1 MLYLK
6 TFEELGIRP
15 ELTSSLKKMSFINPT
30 EVQEVVIPLILSEDD
45 VTVRSKTG
53 SGKTGAFLIPI
64 IDRIEKRSLPEALVV
79 LPTRELAL
87 QVSDVAQKM
96 SKAYKLKVVT
106 VYGGASI
113 NVQINS
119 LKMGANIVVGTPGRI
134 LDLIER
140 KDLDLSGLRFLVLD
154 EADIMLDMGFIDDIK
169 LIISH
174 TPRSRQ
180 TLLFSATMPKEIVE
194 LAKKY
199 MNRERR
205 NITIGEEE
213 KVTVETISH
222 YYSVT
227 DQDKKFAM
235 LMAYFSQYK
244 PAKSI
249 IFTNTKDMADRIY
262 ATMKKNGFSASLIH
276 GDISQAERERAMNAF
291 RGGENVLVATNVAAR
306 GLDIPDIT
314 DIINYDAPDDPV
326 AYIHRVGRSAR
337 MVKEGRA
344 YTIINDSQKRLI
356 REIKQRANIEMV
368 RIEMDIDEFADMKVV
383 SRGMVRREDRR
394 GQGSTRRG
402 EHGRRDTGRR
412 REGNYRSRQYY

>member
-1 MLYLK
+1 MK
-6 TFEELGIRP
+6 TFEDLGIRP

-30 EVQEVVIPLILSEDD
+30 EVQEVTIPLILSMND

-64 IDRIEKRSLPEALVV
+64 IDRIEKRSLPEVLVV

-96 SKAYKLKVVT
+96 SRAYKLKVVT

-119 LKMGANIVVGTPGRI
+119 LRTGANIVVGTPGRI

-140 KDLDLSGLRFLVLD
+140 KELDLSGLRFLVLD

-174 TPRSRQ
+174 TPKSRQ

-199 MNRERR
+199 MNRERK

-227 DQDKKFAM
+227 DQNNKFAM

-244 PAKSI
+244 PDKSI
-249 IFTNTKDMADRIY
+249 IFTNTKDMANRIY
-262 ATMKKNGFSASLIH
+262 ATMKKNGFTASIIH
-276 GDISQAERERAMNAF
+276 GDISQAEREKAMNAF
-291 RGGENVLVATNVAAR
+291 RNGESVLVATNVAAR

-314 DIINYDAPDDPV
+314 DIINYDAPDDPI

-337 MVKEGRA
+337 MGKEGRA

-368 RIEMDIDEFADMKVV
+368 RIEMDTDEFADMKLV
-383 SRGMVRREDRR
+383 SRERSRRNVGSARR
-394 GQGSTRRG
+394 GD
-402 EHGRRDTGRR
+402 HGRRDSGQRR
-412 REGNYRSRQYY
+412 YNNYRSRQNY

>member
-1 MLYLK
+1 MK
-6 TFEELGIRP
+6 TFEDLGIRP

-30 EVQEVVIPLILSEDD
+30 EVQEVTIPLILSMDD

-96 SKAYKLKVVT
+96 SRAYKLKVVT

-119 LKMGANIVVGTPGRI
+119 LRIGANIVVGTPGRI

-140 KDLDLSGLRFLVLD
+140 KELDLSGLRFLVLD

-174 TPRSRQ
+174 TPKSRQ

-199 MNRERR
+199 MNRERK

-244 PAKSI
+244 PNKSI

-262 ATMKKNGFSASLIH
+262 ATMKRNGFTASLIH

-291 RGGENVLVATNVAAR
+291 RNGESVLVATNVAAR

-337 MVKEGRA
+337 MGKEGRA

-368 RIEMDIDEFADMKVV
+368 RIEMDIDEFADMKLV
-383 SRGMVRREDRR
+383 SRGMTRRNEGSARR
-394 GQGSTRRG
+394 GDR
-402 EHGRRDTGRR
+402 GRRDSGQRR
-412 REGNYRSRQYY
+412 YGNLFH